1 MSIKCSFLL
10 INFQMLWF
18 FPTGTRTPPFLFQST
33 RDLNLQNKPHFFP
46 QNDLKLAVELMK
58 SSGKCLLR
66 RQSEGA
72 EDGFPINL

>member
-1 MSIKCSFLL
+1 
-10 INFQMLWF
+10 MLWF

-33 RDLNLQNKPHFFP
+33 RDLDLQNKPHFPP
-46 QNDLKLAVELMK
+46 QNDLILAVELMK

-66 RQSEGA
+66 WQSEAA